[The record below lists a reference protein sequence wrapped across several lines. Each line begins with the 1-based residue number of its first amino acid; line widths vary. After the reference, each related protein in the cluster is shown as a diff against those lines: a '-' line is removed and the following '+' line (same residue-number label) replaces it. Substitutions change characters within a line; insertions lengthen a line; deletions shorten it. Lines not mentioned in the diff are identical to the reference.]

1 MNNRKVVAI
10 LAAVMS
16 GVMILSVMLSI
27 FANIL

>member
-10 LAAVMS
+10 LAAVMA
-16 GVMILSVMLSI
+16 GVMILSFMLSI